1 MATNVILPA
10 LGMSQDT
17 GKIVHWLKGEGEQVT
32 KGEPLVE
39 IETDKATVEIEAPAS
54 GVLTQIG
61 AADGDDV
68 PVGQVIAVV
77 LAAGEAGATKAAPL
91 APVAAPQV
99 SAPHGTGGSNGSSVS
114 VEQPRQIV
122 PPVPGGVNQNG
133 SVSAR
138 STAVAASV
146 LASRI
151 AAEHHVDLS
160 QVKTAGQRVQKADVL
175 AYLHAQPSVAD
186 GRLLAS
192 PKARR
197 LAREQG
203 KDLAAIVGSGP
214 DGAVLTADVLAA
226 SVVSAQVPV
235 ASVATSPVVT
245 DEASN
250 LAVST
255 IWRIMAERTT
265 QSWTEVPHFYL
276 AREVHASR
284 MIAWREHLMVERGAK
299 EVTYTDLL
307 VKMVAL
313 SLRQHPRV
321 NTMWNAGKL
330 VQLADIHIGLAVA
343 VEEGLVVP
351 VIHHA
356 DQLSLRGIARERK
369 ELVAR
374 AREGKL
380 RPQDISGGTFTIS
393 NLGMYGVDTFN
404 AIINQPQSAIL
415 AVGRIAERVVPVNG
429 QPAVRSMMALTLSC
443 DHRAVDGARGAQF
456 LETLADFIEEP
467 LGLLDVGRM

>member
-17 GKIVHWLKGEGEQVT
+17 GKIVHWLKAEGEQVT

-39 IETDKATVEIEAPAS
+39 IETDKATVEIEAPTG
-54 GVLTQIG
+54 GVLARVS

-77 LAAGEAGATKAAPL
+77 LTAAEAAQEQSARLPEPVTPPNASKAGQA
-91 APVAAPQV
+91 
-99 SAPHGTGGSNGSSVS
+99 SAELSRPA
-114 VEQPRQIV
+114 V
-122 PPVPGGVNQNG
+122 PPVSPAGSGLNG
-133 SVSAR
+133 SGALA
-138 STAVAASV
+138 STARPSAVATSL

-160 QVKTAGQRVQKADVL
+160 QVKAAGQRVQKADVL
-175 AYLHAQPSVAD
+175 AYLQHQQPAD
-186 GRLLAS
+186 GHLQPAS

-203 KDLAAIVGSGP
+203 KDLAAIAGTGP
-214 DGAVLTADVLAA
+214 GGAVLTADVLAA
-226 SVVSAQVPV
+226 QVAPSFIAPAPVPVVSTA
-235 ASVATSPVVT
+235 
-245 DEASN
+245 EASN

-255 IWRIMAERTT
+255 VWRIMAERTT
-265 QSWTEVPHFYL
+265 QSWSEVPHFYL
-276 AREVHASR
+276 AREVQANR
-284 MIAWREHLMVERGAK
+284 MIAWREHLMLERGAK

-307 VKMVAL
+307 VKIVAL
-313 SLRQHPRV
+313 ALRQHPRV
-321 NTMWNAGKL
+321 NTTWNAGKL
-330 VQLADIHIGLAVA
+330 TLLEEVHVGLAVA

-356 DQLSLRGIARERK
+356 DRLSLRGIARERK

-380 RPQDISGGTFTIS
+380 RPHDISGGTFTIS
-393 NLGMYGVDTFN
+393 NLGMYGVDTLN
-404 AIINQPQSAIL
+404 AIINQPQAAIL
-415 AVGRIAERVVPVNG
+415 AVGRIAERVVPMNG
-429 QPAVRSMMALTLSC
+429 QPVVRPMMALTLSC

-456 LETLADFIEEP
+456 LETIADFIEEP
-467 LGLLDVGRM
+467 LGLLDGAS